1 MRFYIVG
8 GKQRRAAARSEE
20 WHQYEKALVVELD
33 ASTGRLETVLEHV
46 TPDAACPIDQD
57 PGIVFK
63 AATLV
68 GGVLY
73 ACTQTEVMTYDV
85 PSFRRRFYLSL
96 PCFNDV
102 HHVSPTPEETLFVA
116 SSRYHRDS
124 TFAWAHRLAV
134 VT

>member
-1 MRFYIVG
+1 MKFYIVG
-8 GKQRRAAARSEE
+8 GKQRRAAAWSEE

-68 GGVLY
+68 GSVLY

-124 TFAWAHRLAV
+124 TFARAHRLAV
-134 VT
+134 AT